1 MAGREEEIEEDQ
13 QRLRPEKDERT
24 REGTEETGHEDQKG
38 CTDRIKDF
46 VGSTVFLVY
55 TEATLSTWGDRMWS
69 FAVSLFLIDLS
80 PGSLRLTA
88 VYGFSKSCAVLLL
101 GAIIGDWIDR
111 TARLTAV
118 RVSLV
123 VQNGSVVLCS
133 VVLSLTLVYRTQ
145 IEKLQGGWVMT
156 LCQTVFIQVVLIFIA
171 VVAILAGQA
180 TRICLN
186 KDWVVVIAGGDK
198 EKLAKLN
205 AAMRRIDLC
214 SKILAPVVV
223 AQIMTF
229 VSMLVGAV
237 FIAGWNMV
245 SMVIEYYLY
254 HRVYV
259 SVPALAVKEKKGE
272 ERKKG
277 RDKNEDPE
285 NPPDVQPVQK
295 KPPTTCFQKM
305 FKPVLTLVN
314 GWKTY
319 FQQTCF
325 RAGFG
330 LSLLYMTFL
339 GFDNIMVGFVYTQGL
354 SELAV
359 SLLVAAGA
367 LLGVAGTFVYPPL
380 RKKVGLHRTGLI
392 SGTLHWSI
400 LILCVA
406 SVWAPGSPFDP
417 FYYTRAS
424 NVTLTDVTLPPDVSL
439 PPTYT
444 PISNSSVFPGS
455 FNETIFPTLVD
466 NTTAVPED
474 PTEGRPLWMY
484 TSVALLMTGV
494 TLGRIGLWMY
504 DLTVT
509 QIFQET
515 VGENHRGVV
524 FGVQNSLNFFMD
536 MMHFLLVIVLPAPET
551 FGFLIL
557 LSFVFTVA
565 GHLLYASYS
574 RQIRGHLFHFG
585 ILCRMCKP
593 GSSHKL
599 VTSADPVHDPATQ
612 APLTSPEN
620 ADSQEEPTPNTEE
633 KTSV

>member
-1 MAGREEEIEEDQ
+1 MAGREEEVEEDQ
-13 QRLRPEKDERT
+13 QRLRPEKDDGT
-24 REGTEETGHEDQKG
+24 REGAEETGHEDPK
-38 CTDRIKDF
+38 DRIKDF

-69 FAVSLFLIDLS
+69 FAVALFLIDLS

-118 RVSLV
+118 RIALV

-145 IEKLQGGWVMT
+145 IENLQGGWVMT
-156 LCQTVFIQVVLIFIA
+156 LCQAVLIMIA

-229 VSMLVGAV
+229 VSMLVGAM

-245 SMVIEYYLY
+245 SMAIEYYLY

-272 ERKKG
+272 EK
-277 RDKNEDPE
+277 DKAKDKDEDPE
-285 NPPDVQPVQK
+285 NPPEDQPAPK

-314 GWKTY
+314 GWKTS
-319 FQQTCF
+319 FHQTCF
-325 RAGFG
+325 RAGLG

-455 FNETIFPTLVD
+455 INETIFPTLVY

-574 RQIRGHLFHFG
+574 RQVRGHLFHFDL
-585 ILCRMCKP
+585 LCRMCKP

-599 VTSADPVHDPATQ
+599 VTSADPVQDPTTQ

-620 ADSQEEPTPNTEE
+620 TDSQEETTPNTEG

>member
-1 MAGREEEIEEDQ
+1 MEGGKEEVEEEE
-13 QRLRPEKDERT
+13 QRLRPEQDEKK
-24 REGTEETGHEDQKG
+24 REGSKGEQKG
-38 CTDRIKDF
+38 CTDRMKDF
-46 VGSTVFLVY
+46 VQSTTFLVY

-69 FAVSLFLIDLS
+69 FAVALFLIELS

-101 GAIIGDWIDR
+101 GAVIGDWVDR

-118 RVSLV
+118 RIALV

-133 VVLSLTLVYRTQ
+133 VVLALTLIYRAE
-145 IEKLQGGWVMT
+145 IENLQGGWLMT
-156 LCQTVFIQVVLIFIA
+156 FCQVVLITLA

-229 VSMLVGAV
+229 VS
-237 FIAGWNMV
+237 I
-245 SMVIEYYLY
+245 
-254 HRVYV
+254 
-259 SVPALAVKEKKGE
+259 VPALAVKEKKGD
-272 ERKKG
+272 KK
-277 RDKNEDPE
+277 DKGKDKDDDPE
-285 NPPDVQPVQK
+285 NPEEEPVQT
-295 KPPTTCFQKM
+295 KPRPTCFQKM

-319 FQQTCF
+319 FQQACF
-325 RAGFG
+325 RAGLG
-330 LSLLYMTFL
+330 LSFLYMTFL

-354 SELAV
+354 SELTV

-367 LLGVAGTFVYPPL
+367 LLGVAGTFIYPPL

-417 FYYTRAS
+417 FYYSRSS
-424 NVTLTDVTLPPDVSL
+424 NVTLADVTLPPDVTLTNVTLPPDVSL
-439 PPTYT
+439 LPTFA
-444 PISNSSVFPGS
+444 PSSNSSVFPLFS
-455 FNETIFPTLVD
+455 NETTLHTPVD
-466 NTTAVPED
+466 STTTGLQD
-474 PTEGRPLWMY
+474 PPADRPLWMY

-509 QIFQET
+509 QLYQET
-515 VGENHRGVV
+515 VEENHRGVV

-557 LSFVFTVA
+557 LSFVFTVS

-574 RQIRGHLFHFG
+574 RQVRGHLFHFDL
-585 ILCRMCKP
+585 LCRLCKP
-593 GSSHKL
+593 GSSHKIVTLAEL
-599 VTSADPVHDPATQ
+599 VEGPGTQ
-612 APLTSPEN
+612 EPLSSPNN
-620 ADSQEEPTPNTEE
+620 ANRQDESTPNAEE
-633 KTSV
+633 KSSV